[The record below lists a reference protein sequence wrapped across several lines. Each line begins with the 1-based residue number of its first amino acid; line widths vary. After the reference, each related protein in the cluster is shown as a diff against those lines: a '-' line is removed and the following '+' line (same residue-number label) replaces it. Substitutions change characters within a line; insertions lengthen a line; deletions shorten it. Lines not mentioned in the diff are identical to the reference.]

1 MSLLLSAFHRTA
13 TGTMDEKL
21 KEQLLP
27 GVIVFCWS
35 VLGWVL
41 YKTFTSEVALSW
53 GQFALHAAI
62 GAGIGILLG
71 GITTGVMMMRK

>member
-1 MSLLLSAFHRTA
+1 
-13 TGTMDEKL
+13 MDEKL

-27 GVIVFCWS
+27 AVIVFCWS

-41 YKTFTSEVALSW
+41 YQFFTSEVSLSW
-53 GQFALHAAI
+53 GQFWMHAAI

-71 GITTGVMMMRK
+71 GITLGVMMMRK